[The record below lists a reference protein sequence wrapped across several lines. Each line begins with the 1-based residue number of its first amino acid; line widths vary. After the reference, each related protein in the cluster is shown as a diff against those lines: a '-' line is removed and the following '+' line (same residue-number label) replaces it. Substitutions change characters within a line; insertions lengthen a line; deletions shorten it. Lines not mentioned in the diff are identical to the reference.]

1 MGLTALCPEISG
13 LGTVRASNTVFLVSR
28 PTRETMYTRR
38 RAMRIIEALE
48 QEIMSPETNWAT
60 IAQLAEELRLVAET
74 EATE

>member
-1 MGLTALCPEISG
+1 
-13 LGTVRASNTVFLVSR
+13 
-28 PTRETMYTRR
+28 MYTRR